1 MKAAEITSCFVV
13 LQELQQGMQWGLAP
27 QQEYL
32 VGPSYSLSHSMQ
44 FGRSRNTQHVAVRHA
59 QVRQTERAYTRA
71 YVRASL
77 PDDSG
82 WKLQCDTQK
91 VLDNGDTRAGG
102 VKGITMVACR
112 QWR

>member
-44 FGRSRNTQHVAVRHA
+44 FGRSRNTQHVAARHA
-59 QVRQTERAYTRA
+59 QVRQAERAYTR
-71 YVRASL
+71 VRSRV

-82 WKLQCDTQK
+82 WKWLAGPKAKQGKAPQGDPHTRVRTDTDMK
-91 VLDNGDTRAGG
+91 RD
-102 VKGITMVACR
+102 
-112 QWR
+112 

>member
-44 FGRSRNTQHVAVRHA
+44 FGRSRNTQHVAARHA

-77 PDDSG
+77 TIRDGSG
-82 WKLQCDTQK
+82 WRGRKRSKGGLRRGTHIPGYVQTQ
-91 VLDNGDTRAGG
+91 T
-102 VKGITMVACR
+102 
-112 QWR
+112 